1 MMTLGEAA
9 KQAGISKSTLS
20 RAIKSGRVSAVRTD
34 DGAFSIDP
42 AELFRVYPPQHATPG
57 SNSSMTRDAT
67 PSATGA
73 TPAEN
78 AALMA
83 EIEGLKAQLALMK
96 EHADDLKS
104 QRDGWQKQAEAAQ
117 RLLSDQRPGKR
128 GGLFGLFRSE

>member
-20 RAIKSGRVSAVRTD
+20 RAIKSGRVSAFRTD

-42 AELFRVYPPQHATPG
+42 AELFRVYPPQHATHVG
-57 SNSSMTRDAT
+57 NGSMTRGAT
-67 PSATGA
+67 PSATDA

-78 AALMA
+78 AALKA
-83 EIEGLKAQLALMK
+83 EIEGLKAQLSLMK

-117 RLLSDQRPGKR
+117 RLLSDHRPAPSGIFNFLRKGR
-128 GGLFGLFRSE
+128 